1 MILHDLTP
9 QHKTRTNTASMDTM
23 FPVTNMGSRHSK
35 PSSPVSQHLSP
46 TSRLSPKPIYSP
58 KSPTSPLS
66 PTSRLSPMPPYSP
79 TNMPKPSESSHGS
92 LDIRYDSLKWGN
104 SADDI
109 ERPVIAKGRE
119 LGTFEQE
126 AAGLGIAQDVHPLS
140 ARFTERPMIA
150 KRRRVENSGDRIYPS
165 GFFLRPQEKCFT
177 PEMD

>member
-1 MILHDLTP
+1 MVLHDLTP

-23 FPVTNMGSRHSK
+23 SPVTKTALRH
-35 PSSPVSQHLSP
+35 
-46 TSRLSPKPIYSP
+46 SP
-58 KSPTSPLS
+58 KSPTSPQVSQHLS

-140 ARFTERPMIA
+140 GRFTERPMIA
-150 KRRRVENSGDRIYPS
+150 KRRRVDNSGDRIYPS